1 MQKCV
6 GGSKDDWQ
14 QRPSGGGPERTSSWA
29 MSWSTLSSLISD
41 FVRTGV
47 FSFSII
53 DEASV
58 GVVGW
63 DDVGLIPSASGGG
76 GTSGGRHADHG
87 LQTPRAFAGVLT
99 VIIFR
104 NSFGWWLWGG
114 VVVVVG

>member
-76 GTSGGRHADHG
+76 AVPADDTQIMGYRHLERLRG
-87 LQTPRAFAGVLT
+87 C
-99 VIIFR
+99 
-104 NSFGWWLWGG
+104 
-114 VVVVVG
+114 